1 MEKALTERFKEL
13 IRVKS
18 SSVLDFSKRINI
30 AQTTL
35 NSQLC
40 STRGI
45 SINVVMLA
53 LNAFPDISSE
63 WLLRGSGGMYKNVE
77 ASTNAEASTEDEEE
91 TEKDRFYQDIIF
103 TYQEAAKDYRRK
115 IAYLEAELAK
125 AAPFAGEEKKKQS
138 GAA

>member
-1 MEKALTERFKEL
+1 MEKTLTERFKEL

-18 SSVLDFSKRINI
+18 SSILDFSKRIDI

-45 SINVVMLA
+45 SINVIMFI
-53 LNAFPDISSE
+53 LNAFPDISAE
-63 WLLRGSGGMYKNVE
+63 WLLREVGNMYKNVE
-77 ASTNAEASTEDEEE
+77 ASTNIETEEE
-91 TEKDRFYQDIIF
+91 DSPKDDFYKDIIF
-103 TYQEAAKDYRRK
+103 IYQEMAKEYRKK
-115 IAYLEAELAK
+115 IEYLEAELAK
-125 AAPFAGEEKKKQS
+125 AAPFISEENKKQS

>member
-18 SSVLDFSKRINI
+18 SSILDFSKRIDI

-45 SINVVMLA
+45 SINVIMLT
-53 LNAFPDISSE
+53 LNAFPDISAE
-63 WLLRGSGGMYKNVE
+63 WLLRGVGNMYK
-77 ASTNAEASTEDEEE
+77 NAEASTDSEEE
-91 TEKDRFYQDIIF
+91 DSEEDKFYKDIIF
-103 TYQEAAKDYRRK
+103 TYQEMTKESRK
-115 IAYLEAELAK
+115 KIEYLEAELAK

-138 GAA
+138 KSA

>member
-18 SSVLDFSKRINI
+18 SSILDFSKRIDI

-45 SINVVMLA
+45 SINVIMLT
-53 LNAFPDISSE
+53 LNAFPDISAE
-63 WLLRGSGGMYKNVE
+63 WLLRGVGNMYK
-77 ASTNAEASTEDEEE
+77 NAEASTEDEEE
-91 TEKDRFYQDIIF
+91 TEKDRFYQDIIL
-103 TYQEAAKDYRRK
+103 TYQEAAKDYRKK
-115 IAYLEAELAK
+115 IEYLEAELAK
-125 AAPFAGEEKKKQS
+125 AAPFAGEEKKQS
-138 GAA
+138 KSA